1 LQTKNRETL
10 CTPVISEYINA
21 NFVFWAGDVTKRDA
35 FSAANTLGATAY
47 PFIAIIHCSSD
58 NKLNVLDRFVA
69 NIPLDEF
76 LERLGNIQDLHSG
89 LIQLEKGRA
98 SQHVEDHVVISRV
111 DYFFI
116 FLFFYFFIF
125 ILFF

>member
-1 LQTKNRETL
+1 M
-10 CTPVISEYINA
+10 ISEYVNA
-21 NFVFWAGDVTKRDA
+21 NFIFWAGDVTKRDA

-69 NIPLDEF
+69 NIQLDEF
-76 LERLGNIQDLHSG
+76 LERLGNIQELHSG

-98 SQHVEDHVVISRV
+98 SQNVEDHVVISRV
-111 DYFFI
+111 FFSI
-116 FLFFYFFIF
+116 YL
-125 ILFF
+125 ILFY